1 MCGGR
6 TGRRTRRRAGRRMGG
21 QVGGQSGILFY
32 SMNMGGGVG
41 VRGWGQ
47 RWVRGGTL

>member
-6 TGRRTRRRAGRRMGG
+6 TGRRTRRRMRR

-32 SMNMGGGVG
+32 SMNGEGVG
-41 VRGWGQ
+41 VKGWGQ
-47 RWVRGGTL
+47 RWVRGGRL